1 MRWVLVK
8 ARIYVIRYGS
18 DDPKK
23 STALKLVRFGLA
35 HRVSPKQLPKYVV
48 VLNPF
53 SNEVLTP
60 NDRYY
65 VINYGLAV
73 VDTSWNQI
81 NDVKELFRR
90 LRGVYRVLPLLK
102 AGNPINYGVLSKLSS
117 AEALAAALYIVGLK
131 EQAKEI
137 LSKFKWGH
145 TFFELNNELL
155 ERYSRAKSKEEVI
168 EIQNE
173 LLRKVR
179 ISE

>member
-1 MRWVLVK
+1 MVK

-18 DDPKK
+18 DDPRK
-23 STALKLVRFGLA
+23 STALKLVRFRLA
-35 HRVSPKQLPKYVV
+35 YRVNPKQLPKYVV

-53 SNEVLTP
+53 AKEILVP
-60 NDRYY
+60 NDRHY

-81 NDVKELFRR
+81 NEVKELFRR
-90 LRGVYRVLPLLK
+90 LRGVHRILPLLK

-117 AEALAAALYIVGLK
+117 AEALAAALYIIGLK
-131 EQAKEI
+131 EQAKEV

-155 ERYSRAKSKEEVI
+155 ERYSRSNSKEEI
-168 EIQNE
+168 IKIQNE
-173 LLRKVR
+173 LLRKVK